1 MKGQLHRINP
11 ILLHLQ
17 CYRGRRTAAQSGGR
31 TRQSEQGPLLRRRSF
46 HLTKQGTN
54 YPEDDKERPRRCVA
68 ISSRKERQRRRR
80 RRIMPSVSIQQKAK
94 NSFPR
99 RRHCRECPH
108 SLAHSLALSL
118 FISNPFSLHPHL
130 CPLASLALLSL
141 GETLDDF
148 SFWESKNQ

>member
-1 MKGQLHRINP
+1 MKGQLRRINP

-54 YPEDDKERPRRCVA
+54 YPEDDKERPRCVA
-68 ISSRKERQRRRR
+68 ISSRKGRQRRR

-108 SLAHSLALSL
+108 SLCPYSSLILSL
-118 FISNPFSLHPHL
+118 SIPIPVHLTRKDSGRFLFWGVEESVTPNSFGSSLY
-130 CPLASLALLSL
+130 
-141 GETLDDF
+141 
-148 SFWESKNQ
+148 